1 MKRLHA
7 SLLTLRAVFRN
18 PNLRRIELAWAG
30 SITGQFAYSV
40 ALSVYAYR
48 HGGASTVGLVIV
60 LRLLPAALLS
70 PFAAVIGDR
79 HRRERVMVA
88 SDLARAVA
96 VGASAA
102 VVFVG
107 GPTALV
113 YALAVVISAVAT
125 AFRPAQAALVPSLAG
140 SPEELTA
147 ANVASSSIESAGM
160 FVGPAL
166 GGLVLAAFS
175 VQVAFLVTAVTF
187 IWSAL
192 LVSRIRRDPG
202 EVAAPEPAHEEV
214 QGRSEL
220 LAGFRTI
227 VHEPALRMLVGLY
240 AAQTVVAG
248 ALGVLVVV
256 IALRLLDIGDGGVG
270 YLNSALGVGGL
281 VGAAVALALV
291 GRNRLAGDFGVGAV
305 LWGIP
310 LLVIGFFPEPAVA
323 LAMFGLLGL
332 GNTLVDVSA
341 LTLLQRSVADEVL
354 ARVVGVVEGLTVG
367 AMALGALVAPVLV
380 STLGTRAALVATGLF
395 LPVLVGLCWPRLA
408 AIDRSAH
415 VPARQLELL
424 RAIPIFAPLPPTTI
438 EHLAHSLRA
447 VRVDPDAEV
456 VRAGE
461 TGEEF
466 FIVDSGRA
474 EISVDGASKPAEAG
488 GWFGEIALLRDVP
501 RTATVRAVTELAL
514 YTLDRETFVGAVTG
528 HAASREAA
536 DVVIGERLGALRAG
550 TVPV

>member
-1 MKRLHA
+1 MERLQA

-40 ALSVYAYR
+40 ALAVYAYR
-48 HGGASTVGLVIV
+48 HGGAGTVGLVIV
-60 LRLLPAALLS
+60 LRMLPAALLS

-79 HRRERVMVA
+79 HRRERVMLA
-88 SDLARAVA
+88 ADLARAAA
-96 VGASAA
+96 VGASA
-102 VVFVG
+102 VLVFLD

-113 YALAVVISAVAT
+113 YALAVVTSTVAT
-125 AFRPAQAALVPSLAG
+125 AFHPAQAALLPSVAG

-147 ANVASSSIESAGM
+147 ANVTSSSIESVGV

-175 VQVAFLVTAVTF
+175 IEAAFLFTAAAF
-187 IWSAL
+187 LWSAL
-192 LVSRIRRDPG
+192 MVSRIRG
-202 EVAAPEPAHEEV
+202 EPTEATEPEPVHEEA
-214 QGRSEL
+214 GSRSEL
-220 LAGFRTI
+220 LAGFRT
-227 VHEPALRMLVGLY
+227 VAGQPALRTVVGLY

-256 IALRLLDIGDGGVG
+256 IALDLLDIGDGGVG

-291 GRNRLAGDFGVGAV
+291 GRGRLAGDFGVGAV
-305 LWGIP
+305 LWGVP
-310 LLVIGFFPEPAVA
+310 LLVIGLVPEPAVA
-323 LAMFGLLGL
+323 FAMFALLGL

-367 AMALGALVAPVLV
+367 AMALGALVAPLLV
-380 STLGTRAALVATGLF
+380 STIGTRGALVATGLF

-408 AIDRSAH
+408 AIDEAAP
-415 VPARQLELL
+415 VPTRQLELL
-424 RAIPIFAPLPPTTI
+424 RAIPIFAPLPPATI
-438 EHLAHSLRA
+438 EHLAHSLRPLQVPA
-447 VRVDPDAEV
+447 GAEV
-456 VRAGE
+456 VRAGDV
-461 TGEEF
+461 GHEF
-466 FIVDSGRA
+466 FIVESGRA
-474 EISVDGASKPAEAG
+474 EVLLDGASKPVESG

-501 RTATVRAVTELAL
+501 RTATVRAVTKLAL
-514 YTLDRETFVGAVTG
+514 YTLDRDTFVGAVTG
-528 HAASREAA
+528 HAPSRDAA
-536 DVVIGERLGALRAG
+536 DAVIGERLGALRAG